1 MIYFCTS
8 QASTYLLKLK
18 WLRAS
23 TAYVCCWRIL
33 TINTFR
39 VVFAVWLW
47 SFYAPKR
54 YCFQAAWADFWIS
67 TCFGAGLFFSH
78 ILSLQCAASALLY
91 GRSGATSPLLPPLC
105 TLTSL
110 LTFLDGIARV
120 PHSRIL
126 PDWDHVYK
134 KIGLMQRFPL
144 FKIYSRPPADQK
156 RGHSLHLGSQSGQYA
171 WKNASSR
178 GTNVFLDAKKLA
190 CAPRMGHHSRI

>member
-1 MIYFCTS
+1 MAMVLGHNRAIVS
-8 QASTYLLKLK
+8 QQQGPILGLAPA
-18 WLRAS
+18 WARAS
-23 TAYVCCWRIL
+23 V
-33 TINTFR
+33 
-39 VVFAVWLW
+39 
-47 SFYAPKR
+47 
-54 YCFQAAWADFWIS
+54 
-67 TCFGAGLFFSH
+67 
-78 ILSLQCAASALLY
+78 LSLQCAAPALLD

-190 CAPRMGHHSRI
+190 GAPRMGAEVRQPSRVRLPGSSANPQTVN